1 MLSVPTS
8 VALRFISWMTS
19 GFLTR
24 VIKLVI
30 LRAAT
35 LRSFV
40 IALSVTWRRLEG

>member
-1 MLSVPTS
+1 MFPIDLVNIVTLSVPTS
-8 VALRFISWMTS
+8 AAHRSISWMTS

-35 LRSFV
+35 V
-40 IALSVTWRRLEG
+40 